1 MCQLTVALKYTPSA
15 VFILF
20 SCSLLFI
27 YLSVISL
34 APWGSGEFLLAALL
48 FCSIK
53 HVIDLGKFG
62 MRAKSACC
70 NDVHGFQDVVS

>member
-1 MCQLTVALKYTPSA
+1 MYV
-15 VFILF
+15 
-20 SCSLLFI
+20 FI
-27 YLSVISL
+27 YLSF

-53 HVIDLGKFG
+53 RVIDFGKFG

-70 NDVHGFQDVVS
+70 DDVHSGFHEDVVS